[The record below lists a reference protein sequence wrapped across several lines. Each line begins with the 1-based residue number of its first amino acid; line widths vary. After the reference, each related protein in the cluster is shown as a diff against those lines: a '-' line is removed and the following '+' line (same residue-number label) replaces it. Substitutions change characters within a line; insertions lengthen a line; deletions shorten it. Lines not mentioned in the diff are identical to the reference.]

1 MLVSEM
7 ENFMLAKASFMQTF
21 DSSLVDDAPEDK
33 FLSYLEQIAN
43 GQISIQ
49 DINTFNI
56 EPRSKTEPSRQALLY
71 VLTLRSKA
79 VALL

>member
-7 ENFMLAKASFMQTF
+7 ENFMLTRASFMQTF
-21 DSSLVDDAPEDK
+21 DSSLIDDTPEDK